1 MTSAATTAHAV
12 RTAAFARD
20 TVTFDYTRN
29 GKTYTVNT
37 VTLEP
42 PTTENTKSGT
52 IVATDAVYGYRA
64 YQLAKISVLTIHP
77 KN

>member
-42 PTTENTKSGT
+42 PTT
-52 IVATDAVYGYRA
+52 
-64 YQLAKISVLTIHP
+64 
-77 KN
+77 